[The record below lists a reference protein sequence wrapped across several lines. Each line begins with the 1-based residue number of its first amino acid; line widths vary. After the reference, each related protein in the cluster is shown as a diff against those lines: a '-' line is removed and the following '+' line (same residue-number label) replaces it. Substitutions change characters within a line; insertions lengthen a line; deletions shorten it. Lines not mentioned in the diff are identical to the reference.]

1 MSEGSTDPNRRTW
14 TMSTDAATGLSAE
27 DRAALRDAVRALE
40 HPGFAA
46 RLARVIGEP
55 VERVGRALPPAAA
68 EAIAT
73 VTAKALNAAL
83 SVAMTTLR
91 GPPRAGSRRLHA
103 ALAAASGAAGGAF
116 GLVSLPIELPISTV
130 IMLRSIAE
138 IARRAGED
146 LSTPDAALACVQVF
160 ALGARAA
167 DSEATE
173 GSYFAVRGILAKSV
187 SEAARYIAE
196 RGALEEGAPVLVRLL
211 SLVASRF
218 GVVVTQKLA
227 AQAIPVIGA
236 VGGAAVNYAF
246 IEHFQDTAAGHF
258 TVRRLER
265 IHGKETV
272 RDEYERLRARAA
284 A

>member
-1 MSEGSTDPNRRTW
+1 MMTTA
-14 TMSTDAATGLSAE
+14 DATTGLSAE
-27 DRAALRDAVRALE
+27 DRAALREAVRALE

-46 RLARVIGEP
+46 RLAGVIGQP
-55 VERVGRALPPAAA
+55 VERVRRALPPAAA
-68 EAIAT
+68 EAIAA
-73 VTAKALNAAL
+73 VTAKALKAAM
-83 SVAMTTLR
+83 SVALTTLR
-91 GPPRAGSRRLHA
+91 RTPWTGSRRLHT

-116 GLVSLPIELPISTV
+116 GLVSLPIELPVSTV

-138 IARRAGED
+138 IAQRAGED
-146 LSTPDAALACVQVF
+146 LATPDAALACVQVF
-160 ALGARAA
+160 ALGARTA
-167 DSEATE
+167 DSGATE
-173 GSYFAVRGILAKSV
+173 SGYFAVRGILAKSV

-196 RGALEEGAPVLVRLL
+196 RGILEESAPVMT
-211 SLVASRF
+211 LVASRF

-265 IHGKETV
+265 IHGRDTV
-272 RDEYERLRARAA
+272 REEYERLRAGAA